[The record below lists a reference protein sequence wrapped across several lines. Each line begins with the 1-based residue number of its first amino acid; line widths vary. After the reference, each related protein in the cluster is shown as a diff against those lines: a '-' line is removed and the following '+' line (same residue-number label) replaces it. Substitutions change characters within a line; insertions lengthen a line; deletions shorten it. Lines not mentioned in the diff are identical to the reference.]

1 MAAEPPLLWI
11 IAGANGSGKSSAYS
25 KATIDAPE
33 GSIWIIN
40 PDELSARVA
49 AQEQMRLDPD
59 ANLAAVRRIED
70 WLYAS
75 ISAYQTVGVETVLS
89 SSKYQKL
96 VSRAHDHG
104 FRVRLIYVV
113 LDSADLNVERVRIR
127 VAKGGHDVPEDKIR
141 ERRVRSLEQLSWFF
155 DHADLAD
162 IFDNSGAEPTLVV
175 SKRGEDVFVF
185 GEPIPEVVD
194 ALDVV
199 VPGLREQLEQPS
211 PADDAT
217 AAPARSRRRRRRR
230 RRPRSLKRKAPDVS
244 IRG

>member
-1 MAAEPPLLWI
+1 VAAEAPSLWI

-25 KATIDAPE
+25 KVTIDAPE

-40 PDELSARVA
+40 PDALSAQVA
-49 AQEQMRLDPD
+49 DHEQIALNPD
-59 ANLAAVRRIED
+59 ANLAAVQRIED

-89 SSKYQKL
+89 SPKYRNL
-96 VSRAHDHG
+96 VSRAHENG

-113 LDSADLNVERVRIR
+113 LDSVELNVERVRIR

-141 ERRVRSLEQLSWFF
+141 ERRLRSLEQLSWFF

-175 SKRGEDVFVF
+175 SKRGDDVLVF
-185 GEPIPEVVD
+185 GEPIPEVVE
-194 ALDVV
+194 ALERVL
-199 VPGLREQLEQPS
+199 PGLTEHLANPA
-211 PADDAT
+211 PADQP
-217 AAPARSRRRRRRR
+217 AARPRRRRRRR
-230 RRPRSLKRKAPDVS
+230 RSRSGKEKPRAFPPGADP
-244 IRG
+244 